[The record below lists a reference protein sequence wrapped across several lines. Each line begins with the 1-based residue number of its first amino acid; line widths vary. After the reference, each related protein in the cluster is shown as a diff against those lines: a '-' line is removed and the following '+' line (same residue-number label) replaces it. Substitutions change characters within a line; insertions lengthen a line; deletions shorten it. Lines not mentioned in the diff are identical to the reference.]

1 MPVEK
6 KIYRVGKL
14 SEAIDKAKVPLS
26 AVIRA
31 GDFVFV
37 SGLPPID
44 LATGELIRGDI
55 VAQADQVLRNVKAA
69 LEAAGSSLDRVV
81 KVTIYITNSAWFN
94 RVNEVYARYFT
105 KDPPCRTFVAMS
117 SWPWEFD
124 IEIEC
129 IAIA

>member
-1 MPVEK
+1 MPTEK
-6 KIYRVGKL
+6 KTYRVGKL
-14 SEAIDKAKVPLS
+14 SEAIERAKVPLS
-26 AVIRA
+26 AVVRA

-44 LATGELIRGDI
+44 LDTGELVRGDI
-55 VAQADQVLRNVKAA
+55 VAQAEQVLKNVKAA
-69 LEAAGSSLDRVV
+69 LETAGSSLDKVV
-81 KVTIYITNSAWFN
+81 KVNVFITNSAWFN
-94 RVNEVYARYFT
+94 RFNEVYARYFP
-105 KDPPCRTFVAMS
+105 KDPPARTFVAMS